1 MVPFAS
7 HPPVCITSCSF
18 ALSVPVPF
26 LVPHTS
32 FCCGPEGPFLYVHI
46 LRRVHARLACSVL
59 PSKRTLP
66 ECTFVSSRQDFV
78 FHLSGARA
86 KRRQGFGS
94 SQVERR
100 LDIQTLCLQNQS
112 PAGRDVLRGFIHLP
126 PLISIAEHEYYK
138 RDFKPG
144 SSFLRATFLSL
155 FQSKIVLI
163 LFCWKQ
169 QWVPYVGFLVPS
181 PAVFQGSL
189 CRIPY
194 TKCSSI
200 SGFLM

>member
-18 ALSVPVPF
+18 AVSVPVPF

-32 FCCGPEGPFLYVHI
+32 FCCGPEGPILYVYI

-66 ECTFVSSRQDFV
+66 ECTFVSPRHDFV

-86 KRRQGFGS
+86 KRRQGFGF
-94 SQVERR
+94 SQGEKR

-112 PAGRDVLRGFIHLP
+112 PAGRDVLIRKLP
-126 PLISIAEHEYYK
+126 PIPLISIADVKYYK
-138 RDFKPG
+138 QDFKPG
-144 SSFLRATFLSL
+144 SSFLRGTFLSL

-169 QWVPYVGFLVPS
+169 QWVPYVGFLIPS

-189 CRIPY
+189 CRVPY
-194 TKCSSI
+194 TGSGGFP
-200 SGFLM
+200 GFLM